1 MIRLAAP
8 VVAAEL
14 GWMSMGIVDTI
25 MVGHLSATALGAV
38 SVGGILFYTA
48 AVIGMGMLLGLDT
61 LVSQSFGAGDVAQC
75 HQWLLNGVYLC
86 VPLTL
91 ALMGM
96 VWLFTPLLRSSGID
110 AGVIREAIPYL
121 RAINWST
128 LPLLLFFAFRR
139 YLQGMNLV
147 QPVMFTLISANL
159 MNLAGNWILIYGHFG
174 APAMGSEGSGWATC
188 ISRIYMAAVLLAY
201 IFYHDRRYKTGLGG
215 TSAAPDMARIGEL
228 IQLGVP
234 AAMQMAFELGVFA
247 VVTVLIGRLGA
258 NILAAHQIAI
268 NLASLTY
275 MVPLGIGTAA
285 AVRVGQAHGRG
296 DVDGASRAGWT
307 AILLGAVFMSCAG
320 VAFILAPRPII
331 RIYTSDRQVLEAG
344 VALLAVAA
352 AFQLFDGV
360 QAVTTGALRG
370 AGDTR
375 TPMICHLTGYWGL
388 GLPIG
393 YWLCF
398 HRNLG
403 AVGLWIGLSIALIA
417 IGSVLMAV
425 WWKRTRRAE
434 ADT

>member
-1 MIRLAAP
+1 MTRLAAP

-38 SVGGILFYTA
+38 SLGGVLFYTA

-61 LVSQSFGAGDVAQC
+61 MVAQSFGAGDIAEC
-75 HQWLLNGVYLC
+75 HHSLLNGVYLC

-96 VWLFTPLLRSSGID
+96 VWLFSPLLRSSGID
-110 AGVIREAIPYL
+110 AGVVREAIPYL

-147 QPVMFTLISANL
+147 QPVMFSLISANL
-159 MNLAGNWILIYGHFG
+159 MNLAGNWILIYGQFG

-215 TSAAPDMARIGEL
+215 TSAAPDLARIGAL
-228 IQLGVP
+228 VRLGVP

-247 VVTVLIGRLGA
+247 VVTVFIGRLGA
-258 NILAAHQIAI
+258 NVLAAHQIAM

-296 DVDGASRAGWT
+296 DNDGASRAGWT

-320 VAFILAPRPII
+320 VVFVLAPRPII
-331 RIYTSDRQVLEAG
+331 RIYTSDSKVIEAG
-344 VALLAVAA
+344 VTLLAVAA

-360 QAVTTGALRG
+360 QGVTTGALRG

-375 TPMICHLTGYWGL
+375 TPMVCHLAGYWGL

-417 IGSVLMAV
+417 IGSVLMAI

-434 ADT
+434 A